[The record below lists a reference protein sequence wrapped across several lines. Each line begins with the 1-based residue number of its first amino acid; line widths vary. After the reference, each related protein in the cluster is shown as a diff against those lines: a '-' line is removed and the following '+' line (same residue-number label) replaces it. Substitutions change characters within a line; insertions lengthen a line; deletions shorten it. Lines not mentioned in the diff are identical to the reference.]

1 MIRTE
6 HRIWLCR
13 ILIILN
19 LAVIWG
25 NSLLCGA
32 ESGQMSGGIVA
43 FVMELLGIPD
53 SASDF
58 VHLLIRKL
66 AHLTEF
72 ACLSAL
78 MCWHF
83 GMVKEKM
90 SYQCLLPVLL
100 AMVAALTDETIQL
113 YTPDRGPS
121 LVDVWIDTLGATLG
135 MSAVQLVRHLKKK
148 ESKHLFGGNIT

>member
-1 MIRTE
+1 MIRTNR
-6 HRIWLCR
+6 RILICR
-13 ILIILN
+13 ILLVLN
-19 LAVIWG
+19 LTLIWG
-25 NSLLCGA
+25 NSLLNGA
-32 ESGQMSGGIVA
+32 ESGQMSGGIMA
-43 FVMELLGIPD
+43 FFMELLRIP
-53 SASDF
+53 ADF
-58 VHLLIRKL
+58 GDVVHLIIRKL

-100 AMVAALTDETIQL
+100 AMAAALVDETIQL

-121 LVDVWIDTLGATLG
+121 LVDVWIDTLGAVLG
-135 MSAVQLVRHLKKK
+135 MTALQLGYHLKRKK
-148 ESKHLFGGNIT
+148 IKT